1 VTTAGIGLRSGGNNR
16 RLKQRIWIDS
26 CTLPVRRCAT
36 RTPLIALVSSLA
48 IAAAAAA
55 RAERRVIIFAGGGI
69 AVPGSPDAF
78 REKWKEGFDV
88 TLGVGFPLASKLSL
102 QGAVAY
108 DQFSF
113 DKSLL
118 SGEWTGGESELL
130 SFSGEVRF
138 RFVEDSGRL
147 SPYLVGGAGVVHVWT
162 MDLTQSF
169 SPTSPDDLV
178 GGPAYF
184 DPQFYGVPI
193 DGFTETAAMTTFG
206 GGVDIP
212 LTESTQF
219 FVEARYQI
227 SFTSDEIEAV
237 LAFRESTEHWTVRG
251 GLRFAL

>member
-1 VTTAGIGLRSGGNNR
+1 M
-16 RLKQRIWIDS
+16 
-26 CTLPVRRCAT
+26 
-36 RTPLIALVSSLA
+36 RTPVIVLVSCFA
-48 IAAAAAA
+48 ITAAAGAQT
-55 RAERRVIIFAGGGI
+55 ERRVIVFGGAGI

-88 TLGVGFPLASKLSL
+88 ALGVGFPLASKLSL

-118 SGEWTGGESELL
+118 SGDWTGGESEIL

-147 SPYLVGGAGVVHVWT
+147 SPYLVGGAGVVHIWT
-162 MDLTQSF
+162 ADLTQSF
-169 SPTSPDDLV
+169 SPTSPYDLFTD
-178 GGPAYF
+178 PAYF
-184 DPQFYGVPI
+184 DPRFYGVPI

-212 LTESTQF
+212 FTESTQF

-227 SFTSDEIEAV
+227 SFTSDEIQAV
-237 LAFRESTEHWTVRG
+237 LAFRESTEHWTVRV